1 MANAYRNSSIAPFHA
16 EPLID
21 AYNAYVERH
30 MQFATGQEGC
40 AMEFLGHGGLL
51 GHLSIAPNYLVTYTQ
66 QGFCYRCNQQY
77 QQVRYITYTLIYI
90 ILFS

>member
-1 MANAYRNSSIAPFHA
+1 MANAYRNSSIAPIHA
-16 EPLID
+16 EPLIN
-21 AYNAYVERH
+21 AYNTCVERH
-30 MQFATGQEGC
+30 MWFSTGQEGC
-40 AMEFLGHGGLL
+40 AMEFLGQGGLL

-90 ILFS
+90 IHSI